1 MKIVGIIAEFNPFHN
16 GHKYLIEKAKE
27 ITRADLAVCIMS
39 GSFTQAGN
47 VAVQNKFE
55 RAKSAIENGFDVV
68 IELPTIYATASS
80 EYFAFGAVNILN
92 SLGCIDY
99 LCFGSETGNT
109 DTLISI
115 ATKLLN
121 NNDKMWEL
129 ITEELRKGISF
140 AVAREKAIST
150 FLTEKE
156 LQISN
161 SSNNILA
168 VQYIK
173 SLIQLKSKIIPIA
186 IKREENNNII
196 SATKIREL
204 LSEKKDVS
212 KYIPTPIEFS
222 PYDYNFTFHSLV
234 RFQCIYLKPNE
245 LREINEVSEGLEN
258 KIYEEVN
265 YSIDY
270 EDLIKNIKSKRY
282 QLTRIKRILVNIL
295 LRIKKDTFMRLN
307 SKNNI
312 YAHVLAVNP
321 DTKKDILSI
330 LNKNSKAVIITSL
343 NDEFISTLN
352 PIVKESLELD
362 ILAANYRDLIFNEK
376 LCKDFKNKL

>member
-27 ITRADLAVCIMS
+27 ITRADLAICIMS

-47 VAVQNKFE
+47 LAIQSKFD

-68 IELPTIYATASS
+68 IELPAIYATSSS
-80 EYFAFGAVNILN
+80 EYFAFGAVNILH
-92 SLGCIDY
+92 SLGCVDY

-109 DTLISI
+109 DSLISI
-115 ATKLLN
+115 AKKLLD

-129 ITEELRKGISF
+129 ITQELRSGISF

-150 FLTEKE
+150 FLTEDEVK
-156 LQISN
+156 ISN

-173 SLIQLKSKIIPIA
+173 TLMQLKSKIIPIA
-186 IKREENNNII
+186 IKREEKGNIV

-204 LSEKKDVS
+204 LLEKKDVS

-222 PYDYNFTFHSLV
+222 PYDYNYTLHSLI
-234 RFQCIYLKPNE
+234 RFQCTSSNNKEIK
-245 LREINEVSEGLEN
+245 EINEVSEGLEN
-258 KIYEEVN
+258 KIYEVVN
-265 YSIDY
+265 YSTDY
-270 EDLIKNIKSKRY
+270 DDLIKNIKSKRY
-282 QLTRIKRILVNIL
+282 QLTRIKRILINIL
-295 LRIKKDTFMRLN
+295 LGIKKDTFMRLN

-312 YAHVLAVNP
+312 YAHVLAVNSK
-321 DTKKDILSI
+321 TKKDILSI
-330 LNKNSKAVIITSL
+330 LNKNSKAIVITSI
-343 NDEFISTLN
+343 NDELITNLPSL
-352 PIVKESLELD
+352 IQESIKLD
-362 ILAANYRDLIFNEK
+362 ILASNYRDLIFNEK
-376 LCKDFKNKL
+376 LGRDYTNKL

>member
-16 GHKYLIEKAKE
+16 GHKYLIDKAKE

-47 VAVQNKFE
+47 VAVQDKFD
-55 RAKSAIENGFDVV
+55 RAKYAIENGFDVV

-109 DTLISI
+109 DSLINI

-121 NNDKMWEL
+121 NNDKIWEL
-129 ITEELRKGISF
+129 ITEEMRNGISF
-140 AVAREKAIST
+140 AAAREKAISN

-156 LQISN
+156 ITISN

-186 IKREENNNII
+186 IKREEKENVI

-204 LSEKKDVS
+204 IHEKKDVS
-212 KYIPTPIEFS
+212 KYIPIPNTFS
-222 PYDYNFTFHSLV
+222 QLDYNYAFYNLIS
-234 RFQCIYLKPNE
+234 FQVISFNRKQLKQ
-245 LREINEVSEGLEN
+245 INEVSEGLEN
-258 KIYEEVN
+258 KIYEEVSH
-265 YSIDY
+265 SIDY
-270 EDLIKNIKSKRY
+270 DHLIMNIKSKRY
-282 QLTRIKRILVNIL
+282 QLSRIKRILVNIL
-295 LRIKKDTFMRLN
+295 LNIQKETFMRLN
-307 SKNNI
+307 SINNV
-312 YAHVLAVNP
+312 YAHILAVNP
-321 DTKKDILSI
+321 KTKNEILS
-330 LNKNSKAVIITSL
+330 LFNKNSNMLIITSI
-343 NDEFISTLN
+343 NDDFISKLN
-352 PIVKESLELD
+352 PIIKESLQLD
-362 ILAANYRDLIFNEK
+362 IRAANYRRLIFNET
-376 LCKDFKNKL
+376 LNRDFTNRL